1 MHNNG
6 DYKMRVSII
15 TDDREYGYT
24 ASLETN
30 MRIEE
35 LWTKIQALIRDSAKI
50 TFESDMVAP

>member
-1 MHNNG
+1 
-6 DYKMRVSII
+6 MRVSII
-15 TDDREYGYT
+15 SDDREYGYT

-50 TFESDMVAP
+50 TFENDLVIPP